1 MMLRQWHALP
11 GLFLAVMLAITTGT
25 GAILAGQAALDAAT
39 APRIAEARISLADLA
54 QSITAKIPGVEK
66 ITRTPS
72 GRVRVTYL
80 EQGRPRSVLVDPT
93 TGIAGTLDTVSPP
106 LRMITNLHRAWLA
119 GDGGRL
125 AAGAAAF
132 VMLLLCLTG
141 LLMLKRMFGSW
152 LALLRPFRGDGIRR
166 WHAELGRIAV
176 AGLLLASVTGLH
188 MSLVG
193 FEILPDGATEDVFV
207 TASGEA
213 PRPFSALD
221 GLATL
226 SLANLR
232 EIILPDPAD
241 ASDPIVIR
249 TDQAIRFVDAATGQV
264 LREDRYS
271 LAWHVRDTAYRL
283 HTAEGMVWLA
293 ILLAISSA
301 GGVILSITGLMIS
314 LRRRFASGRVR
325 GNAPPSA
332 ADILL
337 LVGSEGGSTMLF
349 AKALHRALTVAG
361 RRVHLAAMNDL
372 PTRSSAAHMIVLTAT
387 AGDGE
392 APASASRFI
401 NKLAEW
407 EGSKPHVMIV
417 GFGDRQFP
425 RFCGYAEQVEAA
437 CRARGFSLAMLTER
451 IDRQSAEA
459 VSRWAEQL
467 ATRLDLR
474 LHLKLDE
481 ASATGQRYRLIE
493 REDYGAEVQA
503 RTVLLRFAIAPRF
516 RWLPAWLQH
525 ILGWM
530 PRFEPGDLVA
540 ISPPSDPRPR
550 FYSIASTS
558 CSGIL
563 EICVRHQPGGICS
576 GYLCG
581 LSPGEDI
588 TATIRPN
595 PAFRPDAKATS
606 LILIGAGAGIAP
618 LVGFVRNARPGRPV
632 RLYWGGRDP
641 NSDFLFRKDL
651 ENAHKTGRLTRLS
664 TIFSRIRGGGYVQD
678 LITSDAAELR
688 AAVAAGGQILICGGR
703 DMAEGVRLALSRAL
717 APLGLDLSTLRR
729 DGRLLEDVY

>member
-1 MMLRQWHALP
+1 MLRQWHALP
-11 GLFLAVMLAITTGT
+11 GLFLALVLAVTAGT

-39 APRIAEARISLADLA
+39 APRVAEATISLAALA
-54 QSITAKIPGVEK
+54 ETITTQIPGVEK

-80 EQGRPRSVLVDPT
+80 DQGRPRSVVVDPK
-93 TGIAGTLDTVSPP
+93 TGIPTATDTASPT
-106 LRMITNLHRAWLA
+106 LRMITNLHRAWLS

-125 AAGAAAF
+125 VAGGAAF

-141 LLMLKRMFGSW
+141 LLMLKRMFGGW
-152 LALLRPFRGDGIRR
+152 LAVLRPFRGDGIRR
-166 WHAELGRIAV
+166 WHLELGRFAV
-176 AGLLLASVTGLH
+176 AGMLLSSVTGLH

-193 FEILPDGATEDVFV
+193 FEILPDGAPADVFV
-207 TASGEA
+207 TASGET
-213 PRPFSALD
+213 PRSFSALD

-232 EIILPDPAD
+232 EITLPDPAD
-241 ASDPIVIR
+241 ASDPIIIR
-249 TDQAIRFVDAATGQV
+249 TDEAIRFVDAATGQI

-271 LAWHVRDTAYRL
+271 LAWHVRDIAYRL
-283 HTAEGMVWLA
+283 HTAEGMLWLS

-301 GGVILSITGLMIS
+301 CGFVLALTGLTIS

-325 GNAPPSA
+325 ANAPAGA

-337 LVGSEGGSTMLF
+337 LVGSEGGSTMGF
-349 AKALHRALTVAG
+349 AKALHRALAAAG
-361 RRVHLAAMNDL
+361 RRVHLAPMNEL
-372 PTRSSAAHMIVLTAT
+372 PARSPASQIIILAAT

-401 NKLAEW
+401 DKLAEW
-407 EGSKPHVMIV
+407 EGSKPNVIIV

-425 RFCGYAEQVEAA
+425 RFCGYAEQVETA
-437 CRARGFSLAMLTER
+437 CLAHGFSLAMLTER
-451 IDRQSAEA
+451 IDRQSSEA
-459 VSRWAEQL
+459 FARWSEQL
-467 ATRLDLR
+467 AFRLDVPLQ
-474 LHLKLDE
+474 LELDE
-481 ASATGQRYRLIE
+481 ASAAGQRYRVIE

-503 RTVLLRFAIAPRF
+503 PTAILRFAIVPRF

-550 FYSIASTS
+550 FYSIASA
-558 CSGIL
+558 SGSGVL

-581 LSPGEDI
+581 LTPGAEI
-588 TATIRPN
+588 MATIRPN

-618 LVGFVRNARPGRPV
+618 LVGFVRNARPGHPV
-632 RLYWGGRDP
+632 QLYWGGRDP
-641 NSDFLFRKDL
+641 NSDFLFGKDL

-703 DMAEGVRLALSRAL
+703 NMAEGVRLALAEAL
-717 APLGLDLSTLRR
+717 APMGLDLPTLRQN
-729 DGRLLEDVY
+729 GRLLEDVY

>member
-1 MMLRQWHALP
+1 MLRQWHALP
-11 GLFLAVMLAITTGT
+11 GLFLALVLAVTAGT
-25 GAILAGQAALDAAT
+25 GAIIAGQAALDAAT
-39 APRIAEARISLADLA
+39 APRVAEATISLAALA
-54 QSITAKIPGVEK
+54 ETITTQIPGVEK

-80 EQGRPRSVLVDPT
+80 DQGRPRSVVVDPK
-93 TGIAGTLDTVSPP
+93 TGIPTATDTASPT
-106 LRMITNLHRAWLA
+106 LRMITNLHRAWLS

-125 AAGAAAF
+125 VAGGAAF
-132 VMLLLCLTG
+132 VMLLLCLSG
-141 LLMLKRMFGSW
+141 LLMLKRMFGGW

-166 WHAELGRIAV
+166 WHLELGRFAV
-176 AGLLLASVTGLH
+176 AGMLLSSVTGLH

-213 PRPFSALD
+213 PRPLSAMD
-221 GLATL
+221 GLETL

-232 EIILPDPAD
+232 EITLPDPAD
-241 ASDPIVIR
+241 ASDPIIIR
-249 TDQAIRFVDAATGQV
+249 TDAAIRFVDAATGQV

-271 LAWHVRDTAYRL
+271 LAWHVRDIAYRL
-283 HTAEGMVWLA
+283 HTAEGMLWLA

-301 GGVILSITGLMIS
+301 GGLVLALTGLTIG
-314 LRRRFASGRVR
+314 LRRRLASGRIR
-325 GNAPPSA
+325 ANAASET

-337 LVGSEGGSTMLF
+337 LVGSEGGSTMRV
-349 AKALHRALTVAG
+349 AKALHHALAASG
-361 RRVHLAAMNDL
+361 RRVHLAQMNGL
-372 PTRSSAAHMIVLTAT
+372 PTRSPAGHMIILTAT

-392 APASASRFI
+392 APGSASEFLE
-401 NKLAEW
+401 NLARW
-407 EGSKPHVMIV
+407 QGARPDVMIV

-425 RFCGYAEQVEAA
+425 RFCGYADTVEAA
-437 CRARGFSLAMLTER
+437 CLAHGFQLAMPTER

-459 VSRWAEQL
+459 VSRWVEQL
-467 ATRLDLR
+467 AFRLDLP
-474 LHLKLDE
+474 LQLTLDQ
-481 ASATGQRYRLIE
+481 ASPASQVYRLID

-503 RTVLLRFAIAPRF
+503 PTAILRFEIVPRF
-516 RWLPAWLQH
+516 RWLPASLQH

-703 DMAEGVRLALSRAL
+703 NMAEGVRLALAEAL
-717 APLGLDLSTLRR
+717 APMGLDLPTLRQN
-729 DGRLLEDVY
+729 GRLLEDVY